1 MNNGDSVVAESMHEL
16 RYFNQRLKNLSEQLS
31 KELNADEIGKG
42 VPINI
47 NGTHADQIRV
57 IAEGILSLSQL
68 FTTRFYFIDIELNPS
83 VIESLPVSKEN
94 IFGKFDKARRMLNS
108 QARGKKVKVRINKP
122 DLILPY
128 IDAYPLIDI
137 LPYLILDN
145 AIKYSPD
152 KSEVGVEFELVK
164 GSLSIKIESIG
175 PHVAPDEIGE
185 LTKKGYRG
193 KNAKLGSENGTGI
206 GLHFVK
212 FICDIHDIKLN
223 LKSDKIFCEY
233 DGIPH
238 SMFTVQ
244 LTLSIP

>member
-1 MNNGDSVVAESMHEL
+1 MNNVDTVVAESMHEL

-31 KELNADEIGKG
+31 KSLNTDAIGNG
-42 VPINI
+42 IPINI
-47 NGTHADQIRV
+47 NCTHADQIR
-57 IAEGILSLSQL
+57 IMAEGILSLSQL
-68 FTTRFYFIDIELNPS
+68 FTTRLDFIDIELNPS
-83 VIESLPVSKEN
+83 VIENLPVSEVN

-122 DLILPY
+122 DLSLPY

-152 KSEVGVEFELVK
+152 KNEVGVDFELIK
-164 GSLSIKIESIG
+164 DSLTIKIESIG
-175 PHVAPDEIGE
+175 PHVAADEIRN
-185 LTKKGYRG
+185 LTQKGYRG
-193 KNAKLGSENGTGI
+193 KNAILGPENGTGL

-212 FICDIHDIKLN
+212 YICNIHDIKLDLN
-223 LKSDKIFCEY
+223 SDKVICEY

-238 SMFTVQ
+238 SIFTVQ
-244 LTLSIP
+244 LTLNIS